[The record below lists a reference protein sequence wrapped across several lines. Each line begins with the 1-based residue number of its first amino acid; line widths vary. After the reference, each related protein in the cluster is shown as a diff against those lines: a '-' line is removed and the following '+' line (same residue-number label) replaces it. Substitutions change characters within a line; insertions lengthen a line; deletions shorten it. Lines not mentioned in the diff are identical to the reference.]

1 MVGSEGGVVVGLG
14 KARPIKEVRKLSRG
28 ICRRTQSER
37 GLNSVEHIPD
47 SLVGYIPSKP
57 AGHAGGTTARRA
69 EAASRQSRFEE
80 RLRRCHAPGQRIES
94 LRKALPSSHH
104 KKRHLVQVN
113 AFVDVP
119 GGVADIADLYTA
131 ASRQLALNGEIPL
144 VMRTR
149 LPLRIFHLGTGNKG
163 DVAAGHKGVAG
174 PSNCR
179 RRDGR
184 R

>member
-1 MVGSEGGVVVGLG
+1 
-14 KARPIKEVRKLSRG
+14 KLSRG

-119 GGVADIADLYTA
+119 GGVAHVADRQTA
-131 ASRQLALNGEIPL
+131 ARQQLALNREVPL
-144 VMRTR
+144 VVRAG
-149 LPLRIFHLGTGNKG
+149 LPRGILNRRI
-163 DVAAGHKGVAG
+163 
-174 PSNCR
+174 
-179 RRDGR
+179 
-184 R
+184 